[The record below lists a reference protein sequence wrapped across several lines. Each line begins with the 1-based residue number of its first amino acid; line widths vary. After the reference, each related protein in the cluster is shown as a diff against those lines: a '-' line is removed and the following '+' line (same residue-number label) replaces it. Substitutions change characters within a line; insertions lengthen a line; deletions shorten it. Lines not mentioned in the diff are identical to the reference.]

1 MLWGQP
7 YHMAHFTGGID
18 FCARNE
24 KIKQTLVNQFLRRDT
39 SIADAAK
46 LISKTDCLQTI
57 AESTDEYRTVK
68 LNALENHPLITTY
81 LPSNLTNFAYNRIRH
96 RLALGFKDF
105 NIAKQE
111 MGTYL
116 IRHNLEEHFCKVK
129 TVNNYLFCTCMQYFN
144 SGLPCE
150 HILLCSLTHGKKFL
164 IHQRWSLKYEKL
176 LLEMEET
183 SRNSRINSLAE

>member
-24 KIKQTLVNQFLRRDT
+24 KIKQALVNAFLRRDT
-39 SIADAAK
+39 SIQDAAK
-46 LISKTDCLQTI
+46 LLSKTDCLQD
-57 AESTDEYRTVK
+57 ANEQNTDDYRPAK
-68 LNALENHPLITTY
+68 LNALENHQLISTY
-81 LPSNLTNFAYNRIRH
+81 LPKNVTSFALNRIRH
-96 RLALGFKDF
+96 RLAVGFKDF

-129 TVNNYLFCTCMQYFN
+129 AVNNYLFCTCMNYFN

-150 HILLCSLTHGKKFL
+150 HILLVSLTHGKKFL
-164 IHQRWSLKYEKL
+164 IH
-176 LLEMEET
+176 
-183 SRNSRINSLAE
+183 